1 MIAQSTAIDAPMYPI
16 GRKIPAKSLNRPID
30 DILSDPP
37 VFVLTTVRRI
47 TDIRIHLEDDVTQ
60 PVHEEGHDGGVAAL
74 LSELTSMPDPQRVY
88 AADGTRLATY
98 TWGDLDD
105 PVVVIVHGFASN
117 ARDNWVLTGW
127 VRKLSRAG
135 YRVLAIDQRGHGL
148 SDKPHESSAYAIGTL
163 ATDVETVMDQ
173 YLVEDAFY
181 VGYSLGARVG
191 WEVVR
196 DLPHRINRDVLG
208 GVPDGIPLERLD
220 LDEVRRYIED
230 GEPVQ
235 DSATLNYI
243 ALTERVPGNDLR
255 SLLALAEG
263 MRTSRT
269 VDPDPSNA
277 PTQPILFATGAKDG
291 VIEGSRALADA
302 APNGRFFEIPD
313 RHHFN
318 APGARAFK
326 DAALEF
332 LAEE

>member
-1 MIAQSTAIDAPMYPI
+1 M
-16 GRKIPAKSLNRPID
+16 
-30 DILSDPP
+30 
-37 VFVLTTVRRI
+37 
-47 TDIRIHLEDDVTQ
+47 Q
-60 PVHEEGHDGGVAAL
+60 PFTSRDCGAREGHDGRVAAL
-74 LSELTSMPDPQRVY
+74 LSELTSMPDPKRVY

-98 TWGDLDD
+98 TWGDFDAQT
-105 PVVVIVHGFASN
+105 VVLVHGFASN

-127 VRKLSRAG
+127 ARKLSRAG

-148 SDKPHESSAYAIGTL
+148 SDKPHEPAAYAIPAL
-163 ATDVETVMDQ
+163 AGDIETVMDQ

-181 VGYSLGARVG
+181 IGYSLGARVG

-196 DLPHRINRDVLG
+196 DSPQRITRAVLG

-220 LDEVRRYIED
+220 IEEVRRYIED

-235 DSATLNYI
+235 DSATLSYI

-263 MRTSRT
+263 MRLTRT
-269 VDPDPSNA
+269 VDPDPANA
-277 PTQPILFATGAKDG
+277 PTQPILFATGANDS

-318 APGARAFK
+318 APGSRAFK

-332 LAEE
+332 LQ